1 MKKLCIALLISFS
14 LFGGNLFATTQTAIS
29 TVQAQESIQLDFG
42 STAKEKNV
50 IGTENYN
57 PDDAEAGFG
66 SLIGQILNIVAVIAA
81 LMVFIYLLWG
91 GIEWITAGGDKG
103 KIEKAKEKI
112 TQSIIGLIVLAGMV
126 ALFAIL
132 QVALGFEIFNFT

>member
-1 MKKLCIALLISFS
+1 MRNKLNSLALSVAAFVTSAPVALAQNTTVSDIETPTFFFEDVGILINRALNFVMVLGALLVF
-14 LFGGNLFATTQTAIS
+14 
-29 TVQAQESIQLDFG
+29 V
-42 STAKEKNV
+42 
-50 IGTENYN
+50 Y
-57 PDDAEAGFG
+57 
-66 SLIGQILNIVAVIAA
+66 LI
-81 LMVFIYLLWG
+81 WG